1 MKKLVKFDPQY
12 SQIYMYPNG
21 EVATPERIIND
32 FPAIEYFTHVLEVNG
47 DVCQAV
53 MNLNALR
60 QMYNIDSSLSEEDAI
75 QAIEEIINAPQ
86 PEPEPT
92 AEERIAAA
100 LEFQSMMMLPTMEGD
115 E

>member
-1 MKKLVKFDPQY
+1 MLKLEKFDGTKT
-12 SQIYMYPNG
+12 YMFPNG
-21 EVATPERIIND
+21 DIATPERIRQQ
-32 FPAIEYFTHVLEVNG
+32 FPAVDHFVHVLEVNG

-60 QMYNIDSSLSEEDAI
+60 QIHTVDDGLDEAGAILAI
-75 QAIEEIINAPQ
+75 QAEMNKPI

-100 LEFQSMMMLPTMEGD
+100 MEYD
-115 E
+115 NLMKY